1 MSLLPPLS
9 PEEAPESI
17 KSVYQRIIETIGGGS
32 KLPGGFQLMG
42 HVESYL
48 QDSYMNYRKFVY
60 DGAGQLD
67 EKTRHA
73 LVLATVSA
81 MHCEACIKAHAGEC
95 QNKGWSQNEVA
106 EILAITATCGMYNM
120 FYKFKDL
127 VEDANLEGR
136 AVGLRAHAFQK
147 VSLPQ
152 SLVEL
157 INIVVSNI
165 NGCKRCTSGHTRKAL
180 DLGMTH
186 DQIDEAVKV
195 SAVMVSFA
203 AYHRAMSA
211 G

>member
-9 PEEAPESI
+9 PEEAPEPT
-17 KSVYQRIIETIGGGS
+17 KALYQRITETIGGGE
-32 KLPGGFQLMG
+32 KLPGGFLLMG
-42 HVESYL
+42 HVESFL
-48 QDSYMNYRKFVY
+48 QDSYMNYRKFVV

-81 MHCEACIKAHAGEC
+81 MNCKACIEAHGRAC
-95 QNKGWSQNEVA
+95 QKHGWSQQEVA
-106 EILAITATCGMYNM
+106 EILAITATCTMYNL

-136 AVGLRAHAFQK
+136 SVGLRAHAFQK

-165 NGCKRCTSGHTRKAL
+165 SGCKRCTAGHTRKAL

-186 DQIDEAVKV
+186 DQIDEALKV
-195 SAVMVSFA
+195 SAVMASFA
-203 AYHRAMSA
+203 TFHRAM
-211 G
+211 